1 VIFITDGLEKSSS
14 VKEGKV
20 ITTLIENQAQAYFI
34 CMPTESPSQFPGAII
49 QSTPKE
55 RLDRLA
61 KASGGQTFP
70 LNTIDETTSI
80 AAKVVG
86 SLRRQYE
93 ITYVSTN
100 NKQDDKLRK
109 VKVVVSPKDGRKLN
123 VITRQGYYSPGHK
136 RAAEQGAAETKK

>member
-1 VIFITDGLEKSSS
+1 M
-14 VKEGKV
+14 
-20 ITTLIENQAQAYFI
+20 N
-34 CMPTESPSQFPGAII
+34 

-61 KASGGQTFP
+61 KASGGQTFS
-70 LNTIDETTSI
+70 LSTVDETASI
-80 AAKVVG
+80 AAKMVG

-136 RAAEQGAAETKK
+136 RAAEQEAAKNKN